1 MDVEGKGEWARG
13 GGKGKSGEGRKGG
26 REGGREGW
34 DWREGRGVIGVQPD
48 MWYQRNFSQK
58 LANGTIRPS
67 KNEGLE
73 DCICFKLGVVS
84 NAFLRKTKVW
94 CWGLQGRGGVWEG
107 GEETERTC
115 CILELSASL

>member
-26 REGGREGW
+26 REGGRDGW
-34 DWREGRGVIGVQPD
+34 DWREGKGAIGVQPD
-48 MWYQRNFSQK
+48 IWYQRNFSQK

-73 DCICFKLGVVS
+73 DCIWRFGKVEGVG
-84 NAFLRKTKVW
+84 NQLFEHR
-94 CWGLQGRGGVWEG
+94 GLVP
-107 GEETERTC
+107 T
-115 CILELSASL
+115 